1 MISYCRLFAIIFCG
15 LNLFAVSPNDAS
27 SAAPARAADAD
38 TEKLGAFLGQWES
51 AGKMV
56 DTAYSHAN
64 QITATTNCNWSAN
77 GRFLICDQINRDAKN
92 NVHNQLTIYAHKKE
106 GDYTYTSFQD
116 AGERPFTGMLKI
128 EGNTWTYT
136 GGEFEDKGKKIKF
149 RTINVFTSSNTD
161 TFRVEYSEDGGS
173 WKTTGEGT
181 FRKTSN

>member
-1 MISYCRLFAIIFCG
+1 MNNCCRLFAVIFCAV
-15 LNLFAVSPNDAS
+15 NVVAVSTTDTAKS
-27 SAAPARAADAD
+27 VPARAADPD

-51 AGKMV
+51 VGKMV

-64 QITATTNCNWSAN
+64 QITATTNCTWSAN

-92 NVHNQLTIYAHKKE
+92 DVHNQLTIYAHRKE

-116 AGERPFTGMLKI
+116 AGERPFTGTLKI

-149 RTINVFTSSNTD
+149 RTINIFTSSNID
-161 TFRVEYSEDGGS
+161 TFRVEYSEDGGP

-181 FRKTSN
+181 FRRIAN